1 MKSLLRSQTLRV
13 VLGGIAA
20 VTAGLLIACQP
31 ENWGDDD
38 TGSATANVEAVD
50 PLEGAYI
57 KQGGTQVN
65 FIFKRADSKDDK
77 DTFLGE
83 IEVDG
88 EMQRAEGTV
97 VVGMD
102 NLGTK
107 LTLAADGMPKST
119 NKKPASATASDAGAS
134 TKDGGAAAPPQ
145 PSDNRPLAQ
154 QAFNGT
160 MHFLRIG
167 KNSTILIRGDA
178 NGKTAHY
185 KKVKTWCAEDSD
197 CSPEVQN
204 TGLDC
209 AKPTCTSKNTCAC
222 N

>member
-1 MKSLLRSQTLRV
+1 MKSLGLM
-13 VLGGIAA
+13 LGGMAMFA
-20 VTAGLLIACQP
+20 AGLLIACQP
-31 ENWGDDD
+31 DNWGDDD

-65 FIFKRADSKDDK
+65 FIFKRGDSTNDK
-77 DTFLGE
+77 DSFLGE

-88 EMQRAEGTV
+88 EMQRAQGTV

-119 NKKPASATASDAGAS
+119 NKKPTGTGTGDAGAS
-134 TKDGGAAAPPQ
+134 AAAADAGAAQ
-145 PSDNRPLAQ
+145 PTDNRPVAQ

-167 KNSTILIRGDA
+167 KNSTILVRGDA

-197 CSPEVQN
+197 CKSDVQN

-209 AKPTCTSKNTCAC
+209 SKPTCTSKSTCSC
-222 N
+222 SN

>member
-1 MKSLLRSQTLRV
+1 VKSLGL
-13 VLGGIAA
+13 VLGGIVA
-20 VTAGLLIACQP
+20 VTAGLLVACQP
-31 ENWGDDD
+31 DNWGDDE

-65 FIFKRADSKDDK
+65 FIFKRGESDADK

-88 EMQRAEGTV
+88 EMQRAQGTV

-107 LTLAADGMPKST
+107 LTLAAEGMPKTT
-119 NKKPASATASDAGAS
+119 NKKPTSNTASDAGSS
-134 TKDGGAAAPPQ
+134 TTTGDAGAAQQQ
-145 PSDNRPLAQ
+145 PTDNRPIAQ

-167 KNSTILIRGDA
+167 KNSTILVRGDA

-185 KKVKTWCAEDSD
+185 KKVKTWCAEDADCASD
-197 CSPEVQN
+197 VQN

-209 AKPTCTSKNTCAC
+209 TKPKCSSKSTCSCSGSN
-222 N
+222 